1 MKKKDIKGLNKE
13 ELLVKI
19 QEETLVLEKLKFAH
33 EVSPIENPMQI
44 RHAKKSVAR
53 LKTELS
59 SK

>member
-1 MKKKDIKGLNKE
+1 MKKKDIKGLSKE
-13 ELLVKI
+13 DLLVKI
-19 QEETLVLEKLKFAH
+19 KEETLVLNKLKFAH

-53 LKTELS
+53 LKTELN